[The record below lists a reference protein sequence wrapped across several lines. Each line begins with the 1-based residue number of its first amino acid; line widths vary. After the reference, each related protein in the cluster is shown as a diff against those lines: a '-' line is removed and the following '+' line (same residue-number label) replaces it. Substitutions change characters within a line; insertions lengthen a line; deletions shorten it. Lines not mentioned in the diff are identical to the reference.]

1 MPFPLIKLNDGREVP
16 QLGFGTWK
24 IPVPDC
30 AGEVDQAVNLG
41 FDHIDTAQGE
51 SWCCTMASLTS

>member
-1 MPFPLIKLNDGREVP
+1 MPFQTIKLNDGRTIP

-24 IPVPDC
+24 VPQTDC

-41 FDHIDTAQGE
+41 FDHIDTAQ
-51 SWCCTMASLTS
+51 CASLALPLSS